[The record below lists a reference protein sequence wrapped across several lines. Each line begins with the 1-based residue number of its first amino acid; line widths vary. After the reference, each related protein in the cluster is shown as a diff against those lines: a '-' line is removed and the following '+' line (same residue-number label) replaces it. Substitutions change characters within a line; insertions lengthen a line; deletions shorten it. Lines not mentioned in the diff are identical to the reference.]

1 MSQLSHYHFLNHI
14 DAPKRYLSLTLDELI
29 IASLFFVLFICS
41 SQKIIVSLFGMGLV
55 SLLRMLKK
63 GDGPQRLPVM
73 AYWYL
78 PSSITG
84 FFLPSLPKSYQ
95 RIWKA

>member
-1 MSQLSHYHFLNHI
+1 MRQITYYHFLNHI
-14 DAPKRYLSLTLDELI
+14 DAPKRYLSFTLDELI
-29 IASLFFVLFICS
+29 IAGIFFVLFISS

-55 SLLRMLKK
+55 SLLRVLKK
-63 GDGPQRLPVM
+63 GEGPARLLIM

>member
-1 MSQLSHYHFLNHI
+1 MSQISHYHFLNNI

-29 IASLFFVLFICS
+29 VAVFFFVLFICS

-55 SLLRMLKK
+55 SLLRTLKK
-63 GDGPQRLPVM
+63 GEGPARLLVM

-78 PSSITG
+78 PSSITM
-84 FFLPSLPKSYQ
+84 FFLPNLPKSYQ

>member
-29 IASLFFVLFICS
+29 ITSLFFVLFICS
-41 SQKIIVSLFGMGLV
+41 SQKIIMSLFGMGLV

-63 GDGPQRLPVM
+63 GDGPQRLLVM

>member
-1 MSQLSHYHFLNHI
+1 MNQLSHYHFLNNI

-29 IASLFFVLFICS
+29 VAGIFFVLFICS

-55 SLLRMLKK
+55 SILRMLKK
-63 GDGPQRLPVM
+63 GEGPQRLLVM

-78 PSSITG
+78 PSAITS
-84 FFLPSLPKSYQ
+84 FFLPALPKSYQ